1 MIQRRDR
8 ANGYLWDYDTEER
21 QSERVPV
28 GLLYTGETE
37 LAGICGIMI
46 HRRDEANGYLWD
58 YDTQERDSERV
69 PVGL

>member
-37 LAGICGIMI
+37 LANIWWIMI
-46 HRRDEANGYLWD
+46 QRRDRANGYLWD
-58 YDTQERDSERV
+58 YDIEERQSERV
-69 PVGL
+69 PLGL